1 MRAVPEDGRRYPV
14 KMRRIVVLPEPF
26 GPSRPMISPA
36 PTVKET
42 WSTARRGPYHLVNCS
57 ATMTA
62 LIRQSCRGAA
72 GTANAPAAT
81 GYIGSLR
88 SVRLLELLW
97 IVALGR
103 LDAGPSRS
111 WAVMKLA
118 FSRPCSVRMYSY
130 AFKMPVG

>member
-1 MRAVPEDGRRYPV
+1 
-14 KMRRIVVLPEPF
+14 MRRIVVLPEPF

-103 LDAGPSRS
+103 LGRQEQRSTEVRVASRS
-111 WAVMKLA
+111 EE
-118 FSRPCSVRMYSY
+118 
-130 AFKMPVG
+130 